1 MGSLIEWSREDGMMD
16 LRENF
21 DLKKVGGHLPRQ
33 RYQRGSLKAYVPA
46 GKGKPKRPLPRGT
59 YWARWYRYV
68 RQTDGR
74 EKRSPREKI
83 ITKELASSLRI
94 GTEYEGPL
102 TKADAQRVLD
112 LLIARDA
119 GTYTAP
125 DTAATFVKVARE
137 YLAVAEPGW
146 GPHTVRTSK
155 GLIESVL
162 IGGRLGNRPVIELTE
177 IELQQFLNEHVAA
190 GASRSKLSK
199 ILLYMRNILDHA
211 VMKKILAANPARNP
225 GYRLK
230 AKSRRQVSER
240 YLSFDECR
248 RLLLVVSGGD
258 HLAIRILIQLG
269 LRSEEL
275 FALRRDDVLGDVLRI
290 DEALVDG
297 TLAPVKTDA
306 SDASVYVPPDLQV
319 ELQGWLEWLGPD
331 PRGWLF
337 PASKGGPW
345 SAQNYLNRVLKPA
358 AVRAGVGVFKRQSRK
373 GALVESTD
381 VNFQVLRRTCAT
393 LFGAKA
399 KDPRDTQAQLRHADP
414 TVTLRHY
421 QKSIPASV
429 RAAALAFEEELI
441 GSSANRSE
449 QVLNRSTLDDSLEVL
464 ENYGATRRD
473 RTGDL
478 LITKFRVR
486 AYAIDSAFGLCP
498 VCR

>member
-1 MGSLIEWSREDGMMD
+1 MIESPEGLD
-16 LRENF
+16 LR
-21 DLKKVGGHLPRQ
+21 KMGAHLSRQ
-33 RYQRGSLKAYVPA
+33 RYQRGSLKSFVPA
-46 GKGKPKRPLPRGT
+46 AKGKPKRPLPRGT

-68 RQTDGR
+68 RQADGR

-94 GTEYEGPL
+94 RTEYAGPL

-119 GTYTAP
+119 GTYTPP
-125 DTAATFVKVARE
+125 DTAATFAQIARE
-137 YLAVAEPGW
+137 YLVVAEPGW

-162 IGGRLGNRPVIELTE
+162 ISGRLGNRPVVELTE
-177 IELQQFLNEHVAA
+177 IELQQFLNEHVSVD
-190 GASRSKLSK
+190 ASRSKLSK
-199 ILLYMRNILDHA
+199 MLLYIRNIFDHA
-211 VMKKILAANPARNP
+211 VMKKIIAANPARNP

-230 AKSRRQVSER
+230 AKSRKYVSER
-240 YLSFDECR
+240 YLSLDECR
-248 RLLLVVSGGD
+248 RLLSAVSGGD

-275 FALRRDDVLGDVLRI
+275 FALRRDDVLGDALRI
-290 DEALVDG
+290 DEALVEG
-297 TLAPVKTDA
+297 VSAPVKTDA
-306 SDASVYVPPDLQV
+306 SDASVYIPPDLQI
-319 ELQGWLEWLGPD
+319 EMQGWLEWLPPD

-337 PASKGGPW
+337 PAAMGGPW

-358 AVRAGVGVFKRQSRK
+358 AVCAGVGVFTRRSRK
-373 GALVESTD
+373 GDAVHSTD

-421 QKSIPASV
+421 QKSVPASV
-429 RAAALAFEEELI
+429 RAAAVALEEELI
-441 GSSANRSE
+441 GSSVNRSE
-449 QVLNRSTLDDSLEVL
+449 QVLNRSAFDDPLEVF

-478 LITKFRVR
+478 LITNQPL
-486 AYAIDSAFGLCP
+486 YQLS
-498 VCR
+498 

>member
-1 MGSLIEWSREDGMMD
+1 MIESPESLD
-16 LRENF
+16 LRRM
-21 DLKKVGGHLPRQ
+21 GAHLSRQ
-33 RYQRGSLKAYVPA
+33 RYQRRSLKSFVPA
-46 GKGKPKRPLPRGT
+46 AKGKPKRPLPRGT

-68 RQTDGR
+68 RQADGH

-83 ITKELASSLRI
+83 ITKEVAGSLRI
-94 GTEYEGPL
+94 GTEYPGPL

-119 GTYTAP
+119 GTYTPP
-125 DTAATFVKVARE
+125 DTAATFEQIARE
-137 YLAVAEPGW
+137 YLVVAEPGW

-162 IGGRLGNRPVIELTE
+162 IGGRLGNRPVVELTE

-199 ILLYMRNILDHA
+199 MLLYMRNILDHA
-211 VMKKILAANPARNP
+211 VMKKIIASNPARNP

-230 AKSRRQVSER
+230 AKSRKQVSQR
-240 YLSFDECR
+240 YLSLDECR
-248 RLLLVVSGGD
+248 RLVSEVSGAD

-269 LRSEEL
+269 LRSEEI

-290 DEALVDG
+290 DEALVEG
-297 TLAPVKTDA
+297 TPAPVKTDA
-306 SDASVYVPPDLQV
+306 SDASVYIPPDLQA
-319 ELQGWLEWLGPD
+319 ELQGWLEWLDPD
-331 PRGWLF
+331 PRAWLF
-337 PASKGGPW
+337 PAAMGGPW

-358 AVRAGVGVFKRQSRK
+358 AVRAGVGVFTRRSRK
-373 GALVESTD
+373 GDAVQSTD

-393 LFGAKA
+393 LFGEKA

-421 QKSIPASV
+421 QKSVPSSV
-429 RAAALAFEEELI
+429 RAAAVALEEELI
-441 GSSANRSE
+441 GSSVNRSE
-449 QVLNRSTLDDSLEVL
+449 QVLNRSAFDDPLEVL
-464 ENYGATRRD
+464 ENYGATLRD

-478 LITKFRVR
+478 LITKNMLR
-486 AYAIDSAFGLCP
+486 LQTLH
-498 VCR
+498 

>member
-1 MGSLIEWSREDGMMD
+1 MGRIDESLWEDGMSD
-16 LRENF
+16 LPENV
-21 DLKKVGGHLPRQ
+21 DLTKMGGHLSRQ
-33 RYQRGSLKAYVPA
+33 RYQRGSLKSFVPA
-46 GKGKPKRPLPRGT
+46 AHGKKKRPLPRGT

-68 RQTDGR
+68 RQADGH

-83 ITKELASSLRI
+83 ITKELAGSLRI
-94 GTEYEGPL
+94 GTEYAGQL

-119 GTYTAP
+119 GTYTPP
-125 DTAATFVKVARE
+125 DTAATFAQIARE

-162 IGGRLGNRPVIELTE
+162 IAGRIGNRPVVELTE
-177 IELQQFLNEHVAA
+177 IELQQFLNEHVSI

-199 ILLYMRNILDHA
+199 TLLYIRNILDHA
-211 VMKKILAANPARNP
+211 VMKKIIAANPARNP

-230 AKSRRQVSER
+230 AKSRKQVSER
-240 YLSFDECR
+240 YLSLGECQ
-248 RLLLVVSGGD
+248 RLLWMVSGAD
-258 HLAIRILIQLG
+258 HLIIRILIQLG

-275 FALRRDDVLGDVLRI
+275 FALRRDDVLGELLRI
-290 DEALVDG
+290 DEALVEG
-297 TLAPVKTDA
+297 RLAPVKTDA
-306 SDASVYVPPDLQV
+306 SDASVYIPPDLQA
-319 ELQGWLEWLGPD
+319 EMRAWLEWVDPD
-331 PRGWLF
+331 PRAWLF
-337 PASKGGPW
+337 PAAMGGPW

-358 AVRAGVGVFKRQSRK
+358 AVRAGIGVFTRQSGK
-373 GALVESTD
+373 GDPVQSTD

-421 QKSIPASV
+421 QKSVPASV
-429 RAAALAFEEELI
+429 RAAAVALEADLI

-449 QVLNRSTLDDSLEVL
+449 QVLNRPAFDDALEVL

-478 LITKFRVR
+478 LITNQPL
-486 AYAIDSAFGLCP
+486 YQLS
-498 VCR
+498 